1 MRALPTS
8 TGDRAMRKPKLSHSS
23 RLRAARVLLT
33 ASALMALTG
42 CTTLGSMMSPYSEKY
57 SCKNSDHGQCIH
69 PDKAYA
75 DAVAGRPSRSDPAVT
90 NDRKLLRG
98 GGDAANMDGG
108 AARAGGKTMPG
119 GNGAFGTYRDS
130 VYRELQGLI
139 DQPVTPMLKPSQAV
153 RTLIL
158 PYADRQRPD
167 RLYMPRYVYLIL
179 DKPQWVVG
187 GYLVEPVAPSS
198 QVPVLEQVRERPGDA
213 ADPLPARD
221 TTRPTVPPGALSA
234 MPPAIPSPSAPI
246 ALPAVRPADRLDGKP
261 MKEHH
266 R

>member
-1 MRALPTS
+1 MRHIVHPF
-8 TGDRAMRKPKLSHSS
+8 PS
-23 RLRAARVLLT
+23 RPFLARGLLT
-33 ASALMALTG
+33 ASALLALSG
-42 CTTLGSMMSPYSEKY
+42 CTTLGSVMSPYSEKY

-75 DAVAGRPSRSDPAVT
+75 DAVAGRPPRSDPAVT
-90 NDRKLLRG
+90 NDKKLLRDHA
-98 GGDAANMDGG
+98 DAANMDGG
-108 AARAGGKTMPG
+108 AARAGSKTMPG
-119 GNGAFGTYRDS
+119 GSGAFGTYRDS

-167 RLYMPRYVYLIL
+167 RLYMPRYVYSIL

-198 QVPVLEQVRERPGDA
+198 QVPVLEQIRERPGDA

-221 TTRPTVPPGALSA
+221 ATRPTVPPAARSA
-234 MPPAIPSPSAPI
+234 MPPAIPSPVAPTVM
-246 ALPAVRPADRLDGKP
+246 PNVRPAARP
-261 MKEHH
+261 MKEH
-266 R
+266 RR

>member
-1 MRALPTS
+1 
-8 TGDRAMRKPKLSHSS
+8 MRKPKLPQSS
-23 RLRAARVLLT
+23 RPFPARALLT
-33 ASALMALTG
+33 ATALLALSG
-42 CTTLGSMMSPYSEKY
+42 CTTLGSIMSPYSEKY

-98 GGDAANMDGG
+98 HSDAANADGVTL
-108 AARAGGKTMPG
+108 RAGGKMMPG

-167 RLYMPRYVYLIL
+167 RLYMPRYVYSIL

-213 ADPLPARD
+213 ADPLPTRD
-221 TTRPTVPPGALSA
+221 ATKPAVSPAAPSASASVMPPPIPSAVTPIDRPTV
-234 MPPAIPSPSAPI
+234 
-246 ALPAVRPADRLDGKP
+246 RPAARP
-261 MKEHH
+261 MKEH
-266 R
+266 RR

>member
-1 MRALPTS
+1 
-8 TGDRAMRKPKLSHSS
+8 MRKPKLSLSP
-23 RLRAARVLLT
+23 RPFPARALLAATVLL
-33 ASALMALTG
+33 ALPA
-42 CTTLGSMMSPYSEKY
+42 CTTLGSIMSPYSEKY

-69 PDKAYA
+69 PDKAYE

-98 GGDAANMDGG
+98 NAGTADPGGGP
-108 AARAGGKTMPG
+108 ARGGGKAMPG
-119 GNGAFGTYRDS
+119 GTSAFGTYRDS

-167 RLYMPRYVYLIL
+167 RLYMPRYVYSIL

-187 GYLVEPVAPSS
+187 GYLVEPVSPSA
-198 QVPVLEQVRERPGDA
+198 QVPVLEQVRERPGDV
-213 ADPLPARD
+213 ADPLPVAV
-221 TTRPTVPPGALSA
+221 TTK
-234 MPPAIPSPSAPI
+234 PAAPSMAAPAVPSAATPI
-246 ALPAVRPADRLDGKP
+246 DRPAVGPVAKP
-261 MKEHH
+261 MKEH
-266 R
+266 RP